1 MKDGESMKEKTY
13 IGYVRVSSV
22 DQNEARQ
29 LKALENFGK
38 PMHRIFID
46 KCSGKNTDRPE
57 LRKMLDY
64 VRDGDVLVVSE
75 YARLARSSADML
87 RLVDELQAKGVEII
101 SLREQLDTT
110 TPQGRFILTVFA
122 GLAELERETLR
133 ERQREGIAIAKAA
146 GKYKGRQP
154 IPVDLTALQMEC
166 KLWREGKQTAKRTM
180 QKLGMKPNRFY
191 RKVKEYGL

>member
-1 MKDGESMKEKTY
+1 MEEKTY
-13 IGYVRVSSV
+13 IGYVRVSST

-64 VRDGDVLVVSE
+64 VRDGDVVVVSE

-87 RLVDELQAKGVEII
+87 RIVHDLQEKGVEII
-101 SLREQLDTT
+101 SLKEQLDTT
-110 TPQGRFILTVFA
+110 TPQGRFMLTVFA
-122 GLAELERETLR
+122 GLAELERETIH
-133 ERQREGIAIAKAA
+133 ERQKEGIAIAKAQ

-154 IPVDLTALQMEC
+154 IPVDAERFKVEC
-166 KLWREGKQTAKRTM
+166 AKWRAGQQTAKATM
-180 QKLGMKPNRFY
+180 KKFNMTPSRFY
-191 RKVKEYGL
+191 RKVKEFGL

>member
-1 MKDGESMKEKTY
+1 MAEKEKTY
-13 IGYVRVSSV
+13 IGYVRVSST

-29 LKALENFGK
+29 LKALEDFGK

-46 KCSGKNTDRPE
+46 KCSGKSTDRPE

-87 RLVDELQAKGVEII
+87 RIVHDLQEKGVEII

-110 TPQGRFILTVFA
+110 TPQGRFMLTVFA
-122 GLAELERETLR
+122 GLAELERETIL
-133 ERQREGIAIAKAA
+133 ERQREGIAIAKAQ

-154 IPVDLTALQMEC
+154 IPIDIERFKSEC
-166 KLWREGKQTAKRTM
+166 AKWRAGQQTAKTTM
-180 QKLGMKPNRFY
+180 KKMNMKPCRFY
-191 RKVKEYGL
+191 RKVKEFGL

>member
-1 MKDGESMKEKTY
+1 MAEKTY
-13 IGYVRVSSV
+13 IGYVRVSSI

-64 VRDGDVLVVSE
+64 VRDGDVVVVSE

-87 RLVDELQAKGVEII
+87 RIVHDLQEKGVEII
-101 SLREQLDTT
+101 SLKEQLDTT
-110 TPQGRFILTVFA
+110 TPQGRFMLTVFA
-122 GLAELERETLR
+122 GLAELERETIH
-133 ERQREGIAIAKAA
+133 ERQKEGIAIAKAQ

-154 IPVDLTALQMEC
+154 IPVDAERFKVEC
-166 KLWREGKQTAKRTM
+166 AKWRAGQQTAKATM
-180 QKLGMKPNRFY
+180 KKFNMTPSRFY
-191 RKVKEYGL
+191 RKVKEFGL

>member
-1 MKDGESMKEKTY
+1 MKY
-13 IGYVRVSSV
+13 
-22 DQNEARQ
+22 
-29 LKALENFGK
+29 LKKFE
-38 PMHRIFID
+38 I
-46 KCSGKNTDRPE
+46 
-57 LRKMLDY
+57 
-64 VRDGDVLVVSE
+64 V
-75 YARLARSSADML
+75 
-87 RLVDELQAKGVEII
+87 QVEII
-101 SLREQLDTT
+101 NLIEQLDTT

-122 GLAELERETLR
+122 GLAELERETIR

-154 IPVDLTALQMEC
+154 IPVDLTALQMER

>member
-1 MKDGESMKEKTY
+1 MAEKEKTY
-13 IGYVRVSSV
+13 IGYVRVSST

-46 KCSGKNTDRPE
+46 KCSGKTSERPE

-64 VRDGDVLVVSE
+64 VRDGDVLVVAE

-87 RLVDELQAKGVEII
+87 KIVHDLQEKGVEIV
-101 SLREQLDTT
+101 SLRENFDTT
-110 TPQGRFILTVFA
+110 TPQGRFMLTVFA
-122 GLAELERETLR
+122 GLAELERETIL
-133 ERQREGIAIAKAA
+133 ERQREGIAIAKAQ

-154 IPVDLTALQMEC
+154 IPIDEERFKTEC
-166 KLWREGKQTAKRTM
+166 AKWRAGQQTAKATM
-180 QKLGMKPNRFY
+180 KKLGMKPTRFY
-191 RKVKEYGL
+191 RKVKEFGV

>member
-1 MKDGESMKEKTY
+1 MAEKEKTY
-13 IGYVRVSSV
+13 IGYVRVSST

-46 KCSGKNTDRPE
+46 KCSGKTSDRPE

-64 VRDGDVLVVSE
+64 VRDGDVLVVAD

-87 RLVDELQAKGVEII
+87 KIVHDLQEKGVEIV
-101 SLREQLDTT
+101 SLRENFDTT
-110 TPQGRFILTVFA
+110 TPQGRFMLTVFA
-122 GLAELERETLR
+122 GLAELERETIL
-133 ERQREGIAIAKAA
+133 ERQREGIAIAKAQ

-154 IPVDLTALQMEC
+154 IPIDEERFKTEC
-166 KLWREGKQTAKRTM
+166 AKWRAGQQTAKATM
-180 QKLGMKPNRFY
+180 KKLGMKPTRFY
-191 RKVKEYGL
+191 RKVKEFGV

>member
-1 MKDGESMKEKTY
+1 MEEEKRKTY
-13 IGYVRVSSV
+13 ISYVRVSST

-29 LKALENFGK
+29 LKALKDFGH
-38 PMHRIFID
+38 PIHRIFID
-46 KCSGKNTDRPE
+46 KCSGKNADRPE
-57 LRKMLDY
+57 LKKMMDY

-87 RLVDELQAKGVEII
+87 RIVNELQAKGVEII

-110 TPQGRFILTVFA
+110 TPQGRFMLTVFA
-122 GLAELERETLR
+122 GLAELERETIL

-154 IPVDLTALQMEC
+154 IPIDEERFRAEC
-166 KLWREGKQTAKRTM
+166 AKWRAGEQTAKATM
-180 QKLGMKPNRFY
+180 RKMDMKPNRFY
-191 RKVKEYGL
+191 RKVKEFGL

>member
-1 MKDGESMKEKTY
+1 MEEKIY
-13 IGYVRVSSV
+13 IGYVRVSSA

-29 LKALENFGK
+29 LKALEDFEK

-64 VRDGDVLVVSE
+64 VRDGDVVVVSE

-87 RLVDELQAKGVEII
+87 RIVNDLQEKGVEII
-101 SLREQLDTT
+101 SLKEQLDTT
-110 TPQGRFILTVFA
+110 TPQGRFMLTVFA
-122 GLAELERETLR
+122 GLAELERETIR
-133 ERQREGIAIAKAA
+133 ERQKEGVAIAKAQ

-154 IPVDLTALQMEC
+154 IPIDVERFKVEC
-166 KLWREGKQTAKRTM
+166 AKWRAGQQTAKTTM
-180 QKLGMKPNRFY
+180 KKFSMTPSRFY
-191 RKVKEYGL
+191 RKVKEFGL

>member
-1 MKDGESMKEKTY
+1 
-13 IGYVRVSSV
+13 
-22 DQNEARQ
+22 
-29 LKALENFGK
+29 
-38 PMHRIFID
+38 
-46 KCSGKNTDRPE
+46 
-57 LRKMLDY
+57 
-64 VRDGDVLVVSE
+64 
-75 YARLARSSADML
+75 ML

-122 GLAELERETLR
+122 GLAELE
-133 ERQREGIAIAKAA
+133 REGIAIAKAA

>member
-1 MKDGESMKEKTY
+1 MAEKEKTY
-13 IGYVRVSSV
+13 IGYVRVSST

-46 KCSGKNTDRPE
+46 KCSGKTADRPE

-64 VRDGDVLVVSE
+64 VRDGDVLVVAE

-87 RLVDELQAKGVEII
+87 RIVHDLQEKGVEIV
-101 SLREQLDTT
+101 SLRENFDTT
-110 TPQGRFILTVFA
+110 TPQGRFMLTVFA
-122 GLAELERETLR
+122 GLAELERETIL
-133 ERQREGIAIAKAA
+133 ERQREGIAIAKAQ

-154 IPVDLTALQMEC
+154 IPIDEERFKAEC
-166 KLWREGKQTAKRTM
+166 AKWRAGQQTAKATM
-180 QKLGMKPNRFY
+180 KKLGMKPSRFY
-191 RKVKEYGL
+191 RKVKEFEI

>member
-1 MKDGESMKEKTY
+1 MAEKTY
-13 IGYVRVSSV
+13 IGYVRVSSI

-29 LKALENFGK
+29 LKALENFEK

-64 VRDGDVLVVSE
+64 VRDGDVVVVSE

-87 RLVDELQAKGVEII
+87 RIVHDLQEKGVEII

-110 TPQGRFILTVFA
+110 TPQGRFMLTVFA
-122 GLAELERETLR
+122 GLAELERETIH
-133 ERQREGIAIAKAA
+133 ERQKEGIAIAKAQ

-154 IPVDLTALQMEC
+154 IPVDAERFKAEC
-166 KLWREGKQTAKRTM
+166 AKWRAGQQTAKATM
-180 QKLGMKPNRFY
+180 KKFNMTPSRFY
-191 RKVKEYGL
+191 RKVKEFGL

>member
-1 MKDGESMKEKTY
+1 
-13 IGYVRVSSV
+13 
-22 DQNEARQ
+22 
-29 LKALENFGK
+29 
-38 PMHRIFID
+38 MHRIFID

-57 LRKMLDY
+57 LRKMLNY

-122 GLAELERETLR
+122 GQLERETLR

-146 GKYKGRQP
+146 RKYKGRQP

-180 QKLGMKPNRFY
+180 QKLGMKPNHFY

>member
-1 MKDGESMKEKTY
+1 MAEKEKTY
-13 IGYVRVSSV
+13 IGYVRVSST

-46 KCSGKNTDRPE
+46 KCSGKTSDRPE

-64 VRDGDVLVVSE
+64 VRDGDVLVVAE

-87 RLVDELQAKGVEII
+87 KIVHDLQEKGVEIV
-101 SLREQLDTT
+101 SLRENFDTT
-110 TPQGRFILTVFA
+110 TPQGRFMLTVFA
-122 GLAELERETLR
+122 GLAELERETIL
-133 ERQREGIAIAKAA
+133 ERQREGIAIAKAQ

-154 IPVDLTALQMEC
+154 IPIDEERFRVEC
-166 KLWREGKQTAKRTM
+166 ARWRAGQQTAKATM
-180 QKLGMKPNRFY
+180 KKLGMKPSRFY
-191 RKVKEYGL
+191 RKVKELGV